1 MFFPVFHQS
10 GSVIPET
17 LTLQSEHCLHLV
29 KSVSGLRGVVLGNWH
44 VFCVMQL
51 VGHMLGDDRLAESL
65 VESLSV
71 RAS

>member
-1 MFFPVFHQS
+1 VSHQS

-29 KSVSGLRGVVLGNWH
+29 KSVSDLLRAGLVNWH

-51 VGHMLGDDRLAESL
+51 VGHVLGDDRLAESL
-65 VESLSV
+65 VKSLSV
-71 RAS
+71 CAS